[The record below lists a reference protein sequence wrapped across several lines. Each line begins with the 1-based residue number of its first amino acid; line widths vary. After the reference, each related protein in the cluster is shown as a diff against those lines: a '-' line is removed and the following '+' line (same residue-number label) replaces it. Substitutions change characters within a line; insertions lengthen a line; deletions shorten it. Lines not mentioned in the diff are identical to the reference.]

1 MKKSNL
7 IKLGDAIQQLFKQE
21 RLDVKISRFSVKN
34 AWEDIAGKV
43 ISNHTTSISF
53 DDHKNMFLYMD
64 SSVVKNEAMF
74 SKGDIVKKINDYC
87 GYELVKNL
95 IIK

>member
-21 RLDVKISRFSVKN
+21 QLDVKISRFAVKN

-53 DDHKNMFLYMD
+53 DDHKNMFLSLD
-64 SSVVKNEAMF
+64 SSVVKNETLF
-74 SKGDIVKKINDYC
+74 SRESIIKKINEFC